1 MKLDPVL
8 LKMAS
13 SWSEKAYEDDVK
25 DAIKIEN
32 KWTSATAYIAKRKSI
47 DVVAFRGTQQKLDVL
62 TDINV
67 IPVPYAGR
75 LCHGGFVLQ
84 HASIWGV
91 IKQHLDPK
99 KRTLFCGHSLGG
111 ALAELSAA
119 KMYKKHKNINLVTF
133 GKPNTFF
140 KGFKRPMD
148 LDYQISCVQG
158 SDIVSRIPRLCYGP
172 SVSQTMLYFANNGT
186 NVVNPG
192 KLFRKVDRGGL
203 KDRIADHMM
212 AGYAERL
219 EQYLEEREDAAK
231 KVTDIRKQ
239 DKEDLEK
246 IADELEAG

>member
-1 MKLDPVL
+1 
-8 LKMAS
+8 
-13 SWSEKAYEDDVK
+13 
-25 DAIKIEN
+25 
-32 KWTSATAYIAKRKSI
+32 
-47 DVVAFRGTQQKLDVL
+47 
-62 TDINV
+62 
-67 IPVPYAGR
+67 
-75 LCHGGFVLQ
+75 VLQ

-91 IKQHLDPK
+91 IQQHLDPK

-203 KDRIADHMM
+203 KDRISDHMM

-246 IADELEAG
+246 IADELEAS

>member
-1 MKLDPVL
+1 
-8 LKMAS
+8 
-13 SWSEKAYEDDVK
+13 
-25 DAIKIEN
+25 
-32 KWTSATAYIAKRKSI
+32 
-47 DVVAFRGTQQKLDVL
+47 
-62 TDINV
+62 
-67 IPVPYAGR
+67 
-75 LCHGGFVLQ
+75 
-84 HASIWGV
+84 
-91 IKQHLDPK
+91 
-99 KRTLFCGHSLGG
+99 
-111 ALAELSAA
+111 
-119 KMYKKHKNINLVTF
+119 
-133 GKPNTFF
+133 
-140 KGFKRPMD
+140 MD

-203 KDRIADHMM
+203 KDRISDHMM

-246 IADELEAG
+246 IADELEAS